1 MKNRGWYAAEKNK
14 IAAGMGYAN
23 FLEAYKDLYH
33 NGKRTS
39 EIGQMFGETRGAV
52 LYRLHQIGA
61 IIKPRGGNNHDPQKF
76 LSRMQCPT
84 PNCTE
89 WIPETKTGGKK
100 TRLVCT
106 APGMWLCSK
115 CGKEYAI
122 NDK

>member
-1 MKNRGWYAAEKNK
+1 MHNRGWYVAEKNN
-14 IAAGMGYAN
+14 IASSMGYEN

-61 IIKPRGGNNHDPQKF
+61 QIKPKGGNNHDPHKF
-76 LSRMQCPT
+76 LCQRQCPT
-84 PNCTE
+84 PHCTE

-106 APGMWLCSK
+106 SPGMWQCPK
-115 CGKEYAI
+115 CGKEYVI